1 MVRITLY
8 DLSVP
13 FCFDS
18 MFKEDNRIIRYEVSA
33 MPYVQTDGT
42 IAINYELAVE
52 LFDISD
58 TYLASID
65 LRTKSA
71 EDCVKGIN
79 DYLAQTELPENNWF
93 KEILKSCSCIAETEV
108 EVRKKTLE
116 SLSHIN

>member
-1 MVRITLY
+1 MIRITSN

-18 MFKEDNRIIRYEVSA
+18 MFKEDNRINRYEVIA
-33 MPYVQTDGT
+33 IPYVQTDGT

-52 LFDISD
+52 LFDMLD

-71 EDCVKGIN
+71 EDCIKGIN
-79 DYLAQTELPENNWF
+79 GYLTQTELPEDNWF
-93 KEILKSCSCIAETEV
+93 KEILKSCSIIAEVEV

>member
-1 MVRITLY
+1 MIRITSS

-18 MFKEDNRIIRYEVSA
+18 MFKEDNRINRYEA
-33 MPYVQTDGT
+33 IAIPYVQTDGT

-52 LFDISD
+52 LVDMPD

-71 EDCVKGIN
+71 EDCIKGVN
-79 DYLAQTELPENNWF
+79 DYLAQTELPENDWF
-93 KEILKSCSCIAETEV
+93 KEILKACALIAKTEV
-108 EVRKKTLE
+108 EVRKKTLG
-116 SLSHIN
+116 SWVHVN

>member
-1 MVRITLY
+1 MVRITSN

-18 MFKEDNRIIRYEVSA
+18 MFKEDSRINRYEVIA
-33 MPYVQTDGT
+33 IPYVQTDGT

-52 LFDISD
+52 LIDMPD

-65 LRTKSA
+65 LRTMSA
-71 EDCVKGIN
+71 EDCIKGVN
-79 DYLAQTELPENNWF
+79 DYLARTELPEDDWF
-93 KEILKSCSCIAETEV
+93 RELLKACSVIAESEI

-116 SLSHIN
+116 SFSYVN

>member
-1 MVRITLY
+1 MTSN

-18 MFKEDNRIIRYEVSA
+18 MFKEDNRINRYEVTA
-33 MPYVQTDGT
+33 RPYVQTDGT

-52 LFDISD
+52 LLDMPD

-65 LRTKSA
+65 LCTKSA
-71 EDCVKGIN
+71 EDCIKGIN
-79 DYLAQTELPENNWF
+79 GYLTQTELPEDNWF
-93 KEILKSCSCIAETEV
+93 KEILKACSLIAESEV